1 MNGDWNIHYYH
12 FQFNDGTYEVMGYMF
27 NVSRIE
33 NKIEFDNKSS
43 KITRCTIEKMIE
55 RITEPKTFSS

>member
-1 MNGDWNIHYYH
+1 MR
-12 FQFNDGTYEVMGYMF
+12 YMF

-55 RITEPKTFSS
+55 RITEPKSFSS